1 MNPDISKLLEA
12 MGPDGPADHSFG
24 SIPEFVAKLSVA
36 EWLIE
41 HDCSSVGELL
51 LHDAI
56 TKFRDIRFI
65 DLLATPQPILDY
77 FRIVSQKAPTIR
89 KALRKEHPNDADD
102 SPTFGLGCFGAAL
115 SSAMA
120 AVGHHDIH
128 LAAEHGFDLSDV
140 DTKCQNLIALARTK
154 IAPNTGT
161 KVLRVYE
168 ETRGFS
174 DKSTLGRLAK
184 EILGMPPQG
193 PHRDQ

>member
-12 MGPDGPADHSFG
+12 VIPGEPDDHSFDN
-24 SIPEFVAKLSVA
+24 IPEFVAKLSIA

-41 HDCSSVGELL
+41 HDCDSVGELM

-56 TKFRDIRFI
+56 TKFRDIRFVE
-65 DLLATPQPILDY
+65 LLGIPQPILDY

-89 KALRKEHPNDADD
+89 KVLRKEHPNDADD

-115 SSAMA
+115 GSAMA

-128 LAAEHGFDLSDV
+128 MAVEHGFDVSDV
-140 DTKCQNLIALARTK
+140 DTKCKNLIAMARTK
-154 IAPNTGT
+154 IAPNAGA
-161 KVLRVYE
+161 KVLKIYE
-168 ETRGFS
+168 ETRGFT
-174 DKSTLGRLAK
+174 DKSTLERLAK
-184 EILGMPPQG
+184 EILELPPKG